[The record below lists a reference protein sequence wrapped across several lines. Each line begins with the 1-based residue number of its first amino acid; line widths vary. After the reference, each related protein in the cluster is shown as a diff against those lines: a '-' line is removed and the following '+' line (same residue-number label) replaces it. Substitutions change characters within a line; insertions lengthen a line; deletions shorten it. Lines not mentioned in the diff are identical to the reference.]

1 MNATPRRT
9 IVHVDM
15 DAFFASV
22 EQVLRAELRG
32 KPVIV
37 GGRAEDRS
45 VVASA
50 SYEAR
55 AYGVRTGMPTAEAH
69 RRCPEGVFLRGTY
82 AQYREFSRRVQV
94 ILGRF
99 APVVQKA
106 SIDDFYLDL
115 TGCKRLHGPALPAAE
130 GLKERIRRETGLN
143 ASIGIGTNRLIAKIA
158 GERAKPNGIIEV
170 RPGYESAFMR
180 GMDVDVIPGVGSHTL
195 EALRRLN
202 LRRIE
207 DLARIDP
214 ALLEATFGSRGACLA
229 AHARGED
236 NSTLDTDSVPRSISR
251 ETTFERDIDD
261 RTFLGAML
269 YYLTERAARHLRAIG
284 MQARTVSVKVRYS
297 DFKTLTRAR
306 SLTLATDQ
314 EDILYE
320 VVATSMR
327 RLLDRRMRVRLIGV
341 ALSHLHPVREY
352 QGDLWNQAAEEKKR
366 RLHDSLD
373 RVRDRFGFSI
383 ITAGPALRL
392 LHELEHDREGFLLR
406 TSCLSR

>member
-1 MNATPRRT
+1 MNATLRRT

-22 EQVLRAELRG
+22 EQVLRPELQG

-55 AYGVRTGMPTAEAH
+55 EYGVCTAMPTAEAH

-82 AQYREFSRRVQV
+82 AHYDEFSRRVEV

-115 TGCKRLHGPALPAAE
+115 TGCERLHGPALPAAE
-130 GLKERIRRETGLN
+130 RLKQRIRRETGLN
-143 ASIGIGTNRLIAKIA
+143 ASIGIGANRLIAKIA

-170 RPGYESAFMR
+170 RPGYESAFLR
-180 GMDVDVIPGVGSHTL
+180 GMDVDVIPGVGNRTL

-214 ALLEATFGSRGACLA
+214 ALLEATFGNKGARLA
-229 AHARGED
+229 ANARGED
-236 NSTLDTDSVPRSISR
+236 DSTLDTDSVPRSISR
-251 ETTFERDIDD
+251 ETTFEQDIDD
-261 RTFLGAML
+261 RTFLEAML

-297 DFKTLTRAR
+297 DFKTPSRAR
-306 SLTLATDQ
+306 SLPLPTDQ
-314 EDILYE
+314 EDIFYE
-320 VVATSMR
+320 VAAALMR

-341 ALSHLHPVREY
+341 TLSNLHPVCEY
-352 QGDLWNQAAEEKKR
+352 QGDLWKQAAEEKRR

-383 ITAGPALRL
+383 ITAGPTLRL
-392 LHELEHDREGFLLR
+392 LRKLEHDREGFRLR